1 MPRSEADRESIEKIT
16 TRESRSYVD
25 LPRFLARFNYPVSLN
40 LSEHIGR
47 VVYQKGFADGLE
59 FLCLMA
65 NKFYTWIVNA
75 QEPQHILE
83 SFVVEE
89 NKRIEWKTRDLI
101 STVKKWETGQ
111 ASNTELTKAITRF
124 CRMTYGV
131 RFPMVSFFLRMI
143 LPDRFGVLDVH
154 CVGAL
159 QSLGFKV
166 KDIPTKESDKDA
178 YFEQYDGLDYVKYN
192 ELIAEVGRCYS
203 LPSKS
208 GGQRCMTPSEVD
220 MALYE
225 YDKSAGVL
233 ETDLTTPEQRL
244 SVEDK
249 VRGIMDIVEE
259 IVEGTKTGPDWV
271 KRAGYNFSAKMRRFA
286 GRNDLDS
293 MFKYYSNVAAGRA
306 GKGVGDWLR
315 SQGLPSVESQM
326 EKVKRIYEDR

>member
-1 MPRSEADRESIEKIT
+1 MSASEGNRNIIEVMSKRVT
-16 TRESRSYVD
+16 DQYVD
-25 LPRFLARFNYPVSLN
+25 LPRFLARFSYPVSLN

-47 VVYQKGFADGLE
+47 AVYQKGFADGLE

-89 NKRIEWKTRDLI
+89 NKQIEWKTRDLI

-111 ASNTELTKAITRF
+111 ASNTELAKAITRF

-154 CVGAL
+154 CVSAL

-166 KDIPTKESDKDA
+166 KDIPTEESDKDA
-178 YFEQYDGLDYVKYN
+178 YFEQYDGLDYMEYN
-192 ELIAEVGRCYS
+192 ELITEVGRCYS

-225 YDKSAGVL
+225 YDKSAGIL
-233 ETDLTTPEQRL
+233 ETDLAPKQRL

-249 VRGIMDIVEE
+249 VRGITDIVEE

-271 KRAGYNFSAKMRRFA
+271 RRAGYRFSARMRRFA
-286 GRNDLDS
+286 GKNDLDS
-293 MFKYYSNVAAGRA
+293 MFRYYSNLAAGRV
-306 GKGVGDWLR
+306 GKGVGDWLSER
-315 SQGLPSVESQM
+315 GLPSVESEM
-326 EKVKRIYEDR
+326 EKVRRIYEDR